1 MAVTYPDENDARIPE
16 LIPNQNLIDIRKIFG
31 IPGEYLLEDANQY
44 YTNMNDAIDI
54 DKPVEGI
61 GASSAVDNLFRTRQD
76 DDRGITA
83 LLPTFTRDT
92 PIKRKTVGEITDLDK
107 YTLDDIGDLK
117 LTDPAPL
124 KGFEKF
130 KERFF
135 SPKVKGTLGDRLQR
149 QYDMTSQLP
158 SLVAGIAGIRNP
170 FNPDSATYNPNLV
183 GQLNYYEATGNIG
196 RDPNTGGLKYG
207 PNSVLAGKNVISGFG
222 TNNPEL
228 ALKNYIE
235 KMEKNKKV
243 SKEFKAKKLKQA
255 KKELKDLQDNTED
268 KTPKIDFKNINYGGS
283 DRGEFDTSPG
293 GGKDASGGGF
303 GAADFGP
310 ATGEFGSL

>member
-16 LIPNQNLIDIRKIFG
+16 LIPNQDLIDIRKIFG

-243 SKEFKAKKLKQA
+243 SAKHKAKKLKQA
-255 KKELKDLQDNTED
+255 KEELKNLQDNTED
-268 KTPKIDFKNINYGGS
+268 KTPKIDLSKISYGPPT
-283 DRGEFDTSPG
+283 GEFDTGPDRG
-293 GGKDASGGGF
+293 GSSLDQS
-303 GAADFGP
+303 ADSQVQDDEGNYYD
-310 ATGEFGSL
+310 

>member
-16 LIPNQNLIDIRKIFG
+16 LIPNQDLIDIRKIFG

-44 YTNMNDAIDI
+44 YTNMNYAINI
-54 DKPVEGI
+54 NKPVEGI

-135 SPKVKGTLGDRLQR
+135 SPKIKGTLGDRLQR
-149 QYDMTSQLP
+149 QYDMTNQLP

-183 GQLNYYEATGNIG
+183 QQLNYYEATGNIG

-235 KMEKNKKV
+235 KMEKKNKQKF
-243 SKEFKAKKLKQA
+243 SEYKAKKIKQA

-268 KTPKIDFKNINYGGS
+268 KTPKIDFSKIDYGGAAG
-283 DRGEFDTSPG
+283 GEFDTSPG

-310 ATGEFGSL
+310 ETGEFG